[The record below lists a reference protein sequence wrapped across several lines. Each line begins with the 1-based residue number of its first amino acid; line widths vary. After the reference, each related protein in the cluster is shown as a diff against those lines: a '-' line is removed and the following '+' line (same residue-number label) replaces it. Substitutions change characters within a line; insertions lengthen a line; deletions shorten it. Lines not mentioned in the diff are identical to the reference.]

1 MPVPHLTLK
10 VEDVYMQ
17 YVSWGNTGKTQSWL
31 LVQRAMTALTTGS
44 S

>member
-17 YVSWGNTGKTQSWL
+17 YVSWGNTEKPSHGSQSREPRL
-31 LVQRAMTALTTGS
+31 P
-44 S
+44 